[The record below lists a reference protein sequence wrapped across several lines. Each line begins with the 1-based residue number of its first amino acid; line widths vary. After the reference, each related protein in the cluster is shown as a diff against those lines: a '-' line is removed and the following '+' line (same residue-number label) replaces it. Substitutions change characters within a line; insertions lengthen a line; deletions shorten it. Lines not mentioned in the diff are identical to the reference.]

1 MLYCR
6 AVDIAAET
14 EQVRSR
20 RLHRRMLFDGIAEL
34 YEASR
39 LGYPSDIVE
48 FAVTTAAAGAGSA
61 VLEVG
66 CGTGQ
71 LTESL
76 AGYGFRLTAID
87 IGPSMINAARR
98 RLDGSAVSLQ
108 VSSFEDFVAAD
119 ASFDLIVSGTAFHW
133 VDPDVR
139 FRKPARLL
147 RPGGWL
153 ALLDIVERYD
163 DPLRAALLGM
173 WAARGDDFRGW
184 VWQPHFA
191 DTKAI
196 AGTGLFETP
205 VRKTRT
211 QRIVRPAEAVIGVE
225 NTRATSLSWPD
236 DIRREFTEQL
246 RHQLRSQTE
255 VQLTQET
262 SLTMARALPRPS
274 PGQREMQETGR

>member
-6 AVDIAAET
+6 AVDMAAET
-14 EQVRSR
+14 GQERSKR
-20 RLHRRMLFDGIAEL
+20 RHQRMLFDGVAEL

-48 FAVTTAAAGAGSA
+48 FAVATAAVGAGGE

-76 AGYGFRLTAID
+76 ACYGFRLTAID
-87 IGPSMINAARR
+87 IGPSMVAAARR
-98 RLDGSAVSLQ
+98 RLDGPALSFQ
-108 VSSFEDFVAAD
+108 VSSFEDFAAAS

-133 VDPDVR
+133 VDPEVR

-153 ALLDIVERYD
+153 VLLETGERYD
-163 DPLRAALLGM
+163 DPLRGCPDRYVGCPRRPGRAGV
-173 WAARGDDFRGW
+173 R
-184 VWQPHFA
+184 QPHFA
-191 DTKAI
+191 GTEVV

-205 VRKTRT
+205 IHKTHTQPVVRT
-211 QRIVRPAEAVIGVE
+211 AETVVGVE
-225 NTRATSLSWPD
+225 NTRATSLNWPD
-236 DIRREFTEQL
+236 DVRREFTEEL
-246 RHQLRSQTE
+246 RHHLRSQTE
-255 VQLTQET
+255 VHLTQQT
-262 SLTMARALPRPS
+262 SLTMARVLPRPALS
-274 PGQREMQETGR
+274 RSWIPKTSR